1 MLPRLVSAR
10 GFIQILGME
19 NSFDSSTSCFHNTT
33 DGHSPGPR
41 VSSLAGFQ
49 GQTKGAYEI
58 VTRMHAGGDRTS
70 PLVEF
75 EMEEMICSIQLERE
89 LKTSTGWGD
98 IISTEDNRKRL
109 FISPTIGVF
118 AQWNGVG
125 LFSYYL
131 SPILKSVGVNNVAHI
146 TIINGCLQIWILF
159 FAVCAALMVDKVRQ
173 RTLFLTSSIDMLC
186 PYIVVTGLSGSFA
199 VTKHGGVGIAVIPF
213 LYAFYTFYDIAF
225 TPLLVSY
232 EGMAIH
238 AAG

>member
-58 VTRMHAGGDRTS
+58 VARMHAGGDRTS

-89 LKTSTGWGD
+89 LKTSTGWRD

-146 TIINGCLQIWILF
+146 TIINGCPQI
-159 FAVCAALMVDKVRQ
+159 
-173 RTLFLTSSIDMLC
+173 
-186 PYIVVTGLSGSFA
+186 
-199 VTKHGGVGIAVIPF
+199 
-213 LYAFYTFYDIAF
+213 
-225 TPLLVSY
+225 
-232 EGMAIH
+232 
-238 AAG
+238 